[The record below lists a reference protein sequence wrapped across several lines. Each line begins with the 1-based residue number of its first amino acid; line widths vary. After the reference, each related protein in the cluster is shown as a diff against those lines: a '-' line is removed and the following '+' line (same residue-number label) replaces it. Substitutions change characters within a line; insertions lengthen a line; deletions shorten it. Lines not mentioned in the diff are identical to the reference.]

1 MKPLNSLRLLAA
13 AIVMMI
19 TSAGTISAQENK
31 TYRDFAPHFY
41 MTTDFSISGADFQ
54 GWGKPD
60 FGIFGVGVYPGWR
73 FAGNW
78 SVYVPVSCDFVLLN
92 RQSTRN
98 FIEQGTLGLGASY
111 QFKMKEHQA
120 LEFKLDGGSTYIK
133 SDLNYFKAKA
143 SVNYGLHGI
152 GASPYVGI
160 GCSYLKPYNSMM
172 KDKVMLEISIG
183 MQLF

>member
-31 TYRDFAPHFY
+31 TYRDFAPLFY

-54 GWGKPD
+54 GWDKPD

-78 SVYVPVSCDFVLLN
+78 SVYVPVSCDLVLLN

-111 QFKMKEHQA
+111 QFKMKDHQA

-133 SDLNYFKAKA
+133 TDLNYFKAKA

>member
-19 TSAGTISAQENK
+19 TSAGTISAQEGK

-78 SVYVPVSCDFVLLN
+78 SVYVPVSCDLVLLN

-111 QFKMKEHQA
+111 QFKMKDHQA